1 MPSTP
6 AAPPP
11 PVVPGRRHHS
21 ALVAEDDPELRRLIV
36 TVLARDGFV
45 VSEARDGHE
54 LVEIARSIVRE
65 DQRSPT
71 LVITDV
77 RMPGRDGLSA
87 LGELKLTL
95 VNTAIL
101 VITAFPDEAVLEAA
115 REVGAMVV
123 LHKPVP
129 LDALRAAALSLIRE

>member
-1 MPSTP
+1 MPSNPATP
-6 AAPPP
+6 PR
-11 PVVPGRRHHS
+11 PVYPARGHHS

-65 DQRSPT
+65 DQSTPT
-71 LVITDV
+71 LVISDV

-87 LGELKLTL
+87 LAELKLTL
-95 VNTAIL
+95 VGAAIL
-101 VITAFPDEAVLEAA
+101 VITAFPDEAVLAAA
-115 REVGAMVV
+115 RGVGAIAV
-123 LHKPVP
+123 LHKPFP
-129 LDALRAAALSLIRE
+129 LDVLRAAALNLIRD